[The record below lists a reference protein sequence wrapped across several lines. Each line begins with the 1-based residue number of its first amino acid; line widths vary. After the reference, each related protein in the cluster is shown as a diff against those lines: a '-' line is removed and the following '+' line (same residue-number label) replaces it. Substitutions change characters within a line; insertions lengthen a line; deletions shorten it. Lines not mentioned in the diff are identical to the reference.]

1 MKKYLAL
8 IAVPFLLS
16 ACGNKL
22 NGRYENSDHT
32 MNLTFESGEK
42 VIING
47 GGVMNTEFS
56 YQLDGK
62 LLKIQLPDGV
72 RVLTLEDNGD
82 IQVPPNIILK
92 KQ

>member
-8 IAVPFLLS
+8 IIAAFLLS

-32 MNLTFESGEK
+32 MKLTFESAEK
-42 VIING
+42 VIITG

-62 LLKIQLPDGV
+62 LLKIHLPDGV